1 MKKKRIIISMLTLLC
16 SCTGAWAENDW
27 DIQESTSGNVTTFTI
42 IRTNTAAAERVKYR
56 LVNLSAYAGEHYNV
70 TQVNGQNSSALSGDL
85 TFSAGDGS
93 KTVQVTESEASTNA
107 YKYQNGTTRQ
117 YRFEVTDQGG
127 FELEHHDRTITTG
140 ISVPSSDVF
149 AIKDVTINSD
159 EITVTDGGFGQAYH
173 SMTVSDYFDN
183 AAPRTYLQ
191 HIGAELRMT
200 LSFQGREVEDGW
212 QYVQIYANESTS
224 NIDTGAKD
232 GNPGACTY
240 SKYTAAFEIL
250 DGEKDANYKSYTFP
264 VTSAGENVK
273 VINPWG
279 HGYLYNLDMQKF
291 NNSRA
296 SDGRLIIPTNLLS
309 LYIRFNAYGSGNDDW
324 IAKNTIAH
332 IQAVDGTAPSIQ
344 AASADPGYHATGNT
358 VYVSVAFNEIVKVT
372 GTPTL
377 NTSNWGSLNYVS
389 GDGTNVLTFSGVIPE
404 NASDNLDI
412 TEISGTV
419 KDLAGNDFTGSS
431 VTPSDPYTGSF
442 TIDANGTKVLFSK
455 GNLQYVNGKWQFAEH
470 QYDYFG
476 AAQSDD
482 HKDLFGYNG
491 YSTPDASWFNMSHAQ
506 WKYLLA
512 TRSVTNSLYA
522 GARYTMATLDG
533 TYKGLIIFPDDYT
546 HPDGTDF
553 VAGTYNG
560 YSNFTATVSLAGWA
574 LMEAAGCVFLPAAGY
589 KSYANGFG
597 GFGEAVEINTTTSYN
612 DDNFY
617 TPVFKSSTLNYDDKS
632 YKQSWIPVRLVQLK
646 TNLQKDADGY
656 YLIGSVQD
664 WKDFAALVEII
675 PKANAKMT
683 ADIDLGDDQTH
694 ISGTWKGESSPEH
707 YGGIFDGQGHTLT
720 VNYNDDKYFKAP
732 FGHCY
737 GATIK
742 NLHVAGYIYAR
753 SQNPHT
759 AGVMCNSTGNDLVQ
773 NVWVSATINT
783 NSDAAG
789 AFIGLNNSGAST
801 IRDCLFTG
809 TITTV
814 NSTGGDGCF
823 LGRVRY
829 GSSNI
834 INCLSTGTFG
844 YYGSGSFDG
853 THTNCYVKQFD
864 GEIPTGMQ
872 LTDAQLTDGTIA
884 YKLQAGRTD
893 MVWGQRIGTDPE
905 PLQTNNESYRVYR
918 SKNGGYT
925 NDPTLAYEGLQQDA
939 DDNYYLIGSLF
950 DWQEFA
956 DLVKTTPTANAKMTA
971 DINLGDD
978 QTMIGSESTPY
989 QGLFDGQGHTLTV
1002 AYSVTSSSSQ
1012 HVAPFIKIKNATIQ
1026 NLHVSGSITTAGMR
1040 PASITS
1046 YVSGTCYVRN
1056 CWSDVAITSSYN
1068 ADICAGGLVTRIDT
1082 EQTLHMDDCK
1092 FSGSITLSNNSGYRA
1107 GGLIGW
1113 TQNNGIAK
1121 VTNCLFAPS
1130 ALSTI
1135 KSSDDNKMLVSGYQ
1149 GKVTITN
1156 CYYNTVGASSNWV
1169 VQGTAATDAELSNG
1183 TTTTALNNDRTGDD
1197 APWVQQGNQPMLAT
1211 FANAVTLTDV
1221 NDLTA
1226 LSAYAGKTCKVTYSR
1241 SFTEAKSSTVCL
1253 PFAFAKGSV
1262 GTFYTFTGITKSG
1275 SEYIATMTVY
1285 PGDNLVANTPYLF
1298 TPSATGDVDFSGTYE
1313 IPASITAGSTTS
1325 GNWKYL
1331 GTYETISWTTA
1342 PTGIYGFSAQAVE
1355 EQGISQ
1361 GEFVKVGAYVRIK
1374 PMRCYLEYTGSDSQW
1389 AGARGMTR
1397 AADEELPET
1406 IKVRLI
1412 GADGEVTAIG
1422 SLQTKTGEVTF
1433 DKDAWYSLDG
1443 RRIEGKPTAK
1453 GIYVNNGKKIVV
1465 K

>member
-1 MKKKRIIISMLTLLC
+1 MLTLLC
-16 SCTGAWAENDW
+16 CCTGAWAENDW

-42 IRTNTAAAERVKYR
+42 IRTNTAAAETVKYR

-200 LSFQGREVEDGW
+200 LSFQGKEVEDGW

-250 DGEKDANYKSYTFP
+250 DGQLDESYKTYTFP
-264 VTSAGENVK
+264 VTSAGANVK

-279 HGYLYNLDMQKF
+279 HGSLYNLDMQKF

-296 SDGRLIIPTNLLS
+296 SDGRLTIPTNLLS
-309 LYIRFNAYGSGNDDW
+309 LYIRFNAYGVDNDDW
-324 IAKNTIAH
+324 VAKNTVAH
-332 IQAVDGTAPSIQ
+332 IQAVDGTAPGML
-344 AASADPGYHATGNT
+344 AASADPGYHATDNT

-377 NTSNWGSLNYVS
+377 ITSNWGSLDYIA

-491 YSTPDASWFNMSHAQ
+491 YSTPDASWFNMSHDQ
-506 WKYLLA
+506 WKYIFT
-512 TRSVTNSLYA
+512 TRSVTNTLSD

-560 YSNFTATVSLAGWA
+560 YSNFTATVSLDGWA

-597 GFGEAVEINTTTSYN
+597 GFGEAVEINTTTSSGSNY
-612 DDNFY
+612 Y
-617 TPVFKSSTLNYDDKS
+617 TPTFKKAQADCDATSNKN
-632 YKQSWIPVRLVQLK
+632 SWMSVRLVQLK
-646 TNLQKDADGY
+646 TGLQKDADGY
-656 YLIGSVQD
+656 YLIGTLQN
-664 WKDFAALVEII
+664 WKEFAVLSQIETSPKGKLV
-675 PKANAKMT
+675 
-683 ADIDLGDDQTH
+683 ADINLGDEQAM
-694 ISGTWKGESSPEH
+694 IGSFN
-707 YGGIFDGQGHTLT
+707 GIFDGQGHTLT
-720 VNYNDDKYFKAP
+720 VN
-732 FGHCY
+732 
-737 GATIK
+737 
-742 NLHVAGYIYAR
+742 
-753 SQNPHT
+753 
-759 AGVMCNSTGNDLVQ
+759 
-773 NVWVSATINT
+773 
-783 NSDAAG
+783 
-789 AFIGLNNSGAST
+789 
-801 IRDCLFTG
+801 
-809 TITTV
+809 
-814 NSTGGDGCF
+814 
-823 LGRVRY
+823 
-829 GSSNI
+829 
-834 INCLSTGTFG
+834 
-844 YYGSGSFDG
+844 
-853 THTNCYVKQFD
+853 
-864 GEIPTGMQ
+864 
-872 LTDAQLTDGTIA
+872 LT
-884 YKLQAGRTD
+884 
-893 MVWGQRIGTDPE
+893 
-905 PLQTNNESYRVYR
+905 S
-918 SKNGGYT
+918 
-925 NDPTLAYEGLQQDA
+925 
-939 DDNYYLIGSLF
+939 
-950 DWQEFA
+950 
-956 DLVKTTPTANAKMTA
+956 TANVCGVFRYVA
-971 DINLGDD
+971 DG
-978 QTMIGSESTPY
+978 
-989 QGLFDGQGHTLTV
+989 
-1002 AYSVTSSSSQ
+1002 
-1012 HVAPFIKIKNATIQ
+1012 ATIQ
-1026 NLHVSGSITTAGMR
+1026 NLRIAGTINGAHRWIGGFVGEGTGTYYIKNCISSVTINTTYSGDGVQGGFVAAQR
-1040 PASITS
+1040 
-1046 YVSGTCYVRN
+1046 GTLYMNDCIFDGVFNGPNAYTWGGFVG
-1056 CWSDVAITSSYN
+1056 WYYGSS
-1068 ADICAGGLVTRIDT
+1068 
-1082 EQTLHMDDCK
+1082 TL
-1092 FSGSITLSNNSGYRA
+1092 
-1107 GGLIGW
+1107 
-1113 TQNNGIAK
+1113 
-1121 VTNCLFAPS
+1121 TNCL
-1130 ALSTI
+1130 ALCDEYNVIMTDVATFI
-1135 KSSDDNKMLVSGYQ
+1135 AMSG
-1149 GKVTITN
+1149 TLNN
-1156 CYYNTVGASSNWV
+1156 CYYKSLIGTA
-1169 VQGTAATDAELSNG
+1169 QGTQATAAELADG
-1183 TTTTALNNDRTGDD
+1183 TTATALQAGR
-1197 APWVQQGNQPMLAT
+1197 AEIIWVQDPVTNQPMLAT
-1211 FANAVTLTDV
+1211 FANAVTLTDET
-1221 NDLTA
+1221 DLSA
-1226 LSAYAGKTCKVTYSR
+1226 LLAYAGKTCKVTYSR

-1253 PFAFAKGSV
+1253 PFAYTKKAGDGSFYEFTDIEKKG
-1262 GTFYTFTGITKSG
+1262 G
-1275 SEYIATMTVY
+1275 EYVATMTES
-1285 PGDNLVANTPYLF
+1285 GESTLTANTPYLYK
-1298 TPSATGDVDFSGTYE
+1298 PNADGSVDFSGTYE
-1313 IPASITAGSTTS
+1313 IPDELVAGSTVSNGWTF
-1325 GNWKYL
+1325 K
-1331 GTYETISWTTA
+1331 GTYTTIEWTTA
-1342 PTGIYGFSAQAVE
+1342 PETPTYGFSASSANDGIT
-1355 EQGISQ
+1355 QGQ
-1361 GEFVKVGAYVRIK
+1361 FVKVGSYVRIK
-1374 PMRCYLEYTGSDSQW
+1374 PMRCYLENANFT
-1389 AGARGMTR
+1389 GARGMTR
-1397 AADEELPET
+1397 AAEEELPET

-1443 RRIEGKPTAK
+1443 RRIESKPTMK

>member
-1 MKKKRIIISMLTLLC
+1 MNRTRQLLIPILTLLC
-16 SCTGAWAENDW
+16 CCTGAWAENDW

-42 IRTNTAAAERVKYR
+42 IRTNTAAAETVKYR

-149 AIKDVTINSD
+149 AIKDVTIKSD

-264 VTSAGENVK
+264 VTSVDENVK

-279 HGYLYNLDMQKF
+279 HGSLYNLDMQKF

-309 LYIRFNAYGSGNDDW
+309 LYIRFNAYGSDNDDW

-332 IQAVDGTAPSIQ
+332 IQAMDGTAPSIQ

-455 GNLQYVNGKWQFAEH
+455 GNLQYVNGNWQFAEH

-476 AAQSDD
+476 AAQSDN

-491 YSTPDASWFNMSHAQ
+491 YSTPDASWFNMSHDQ
-506 WKYLLA
+506 WKYIFT
-512 TRSVTNSLYA
+512 TRSVTNTLSD
-522 GARYTMATLDG
+522 GARYTMATLG
-533 TYKGLIIFPDDYT
+533 STYKGLIIFPDDYT

-589 KSYANGFG
+589 KAYNYSTPADYG
-597 GFGEAVEINTTTSYN
+597 VEVCFNTATTSSSGRY
-612 DDNFY
+612 Y
-617 TPVFKSSTLNYDDKS
+617 TPSFRNSKAGLDDDS
-632 YKQSWIPVRLVQLK
+632 NINSWTSVRLVK
-646 TNLQKDADGY
+646 
-656 YLIGSVQD
+656 LI
-664 WKDFAALVEII
+664 
-675 PKANAKMT
+675 
-683 ADIDLGDDQTH
+683 
-694 ISGTWKGESSPEH
+694 
-707 YGGIFDGQGHTLT
+707 
-720 VNYNDDKYFKAP
+720 
-732 FGHCY
+732 
-737 GATIK
+737 
-742 NLHVAGYIYAR
+742 
-753 SQNPHT
+753 
-759 AGVMCNSTGNDLVQ
+759 
-773 NVWVSATINT
+773 
-783 NSDAAG
+783 
-789 AFIGLNNSGAST
+789 
-801 IRDCLFTG
+801 
-809 TITTV
+809 
-814 NSTGGDGCF
+814 
-823 LGRVRY
+823 
-829 GSSNI
+829 
-834 INCLSTGTFG
+834 
-844 YYGSGSFDG
+844 
-853 THTNCYVKQFD
+853 
-864 GEIPTGMQ
+864 
-872 LTDAQLTDGTIA
+872 
-884 YKLQAGRTD
+884 
-893 MVWGQRIGTDPE
+893 
-905 PLQTNNESYRVYR
+905 
-918 SKNGGYT
+918 
-925 NDPTLAYEGLQQDA
+925 
-939 DDNYYLIGSLF
+939 
-950 DWQEFA
+950 
-956 DLVKTTPTANAKMTA
+956 
-971 DINLGDD
+971 
-978 QTMIGSESTPY
+978 
-989 QGLFDGQGHTLTV
+989 
-1002 AYSVTSSSSQ
+1002 
-1012 HVAPFIKIKNATIQ
+1012 
-1026 NLHVSGSITTAGMR
+1026 
-1040 PASITS
+1040 
-1046 YVSGTCYVRN
+1046 
-1056 CWSDVAITSSYN
+1056 
-1068 ADICAGGLVTRIDT
+1068 
-1082 EQTLHMDDCK
+1082 
-1092 FSGSITLSNNSGYRA
+1092 
-1107 GGLIGW
+1107 
-1113 TQNNGIAK
+1113 
-1121 VTNCLFAPS
+1121 
-1130 ALSTI
+1130 
-1135 KSSDDNKMLVSGYQ
+1135 
-1149 GKVTITN
+1149 
-1156 CYYNTVGASSNWV
+1156 
-1169 VQGTAATDAELSNG
+1169 
-1183 TTTTALNNDRTGDD
+1183 
-1197 APWVQQGNQPMLAT
+1197 
-1211 FANAVTLTDV
+1211 ANAVTLTEGD
-1221 NDLTA
+1221 DLSA
-1226 LSAYAGKTCKVTYSR
+1226 LSAYVGKTCKVAYSR
-1241 SFTEAKSSTVCL
+1241 TFTEGKSSTVCL
-1253 PFAFAKGSV
+1253 PFAYTKKEGDGS
-1262 GTFYTFTGITKSG
+1262 FYTFTGITHEG
-1275 SEYIATMTVY
+1275 SNYEATMTEY
-1285 PGDNLVANTPYLF
+1285 TGATLEANTPYLF
-1298 TPSATGDVDFSGTYE
+1298 TPSATSDVDFSGTYTL
-1313 IPASITAGSTTS
+1313 PASITAGSTTS
-1325 GNWKYL
+1325 GDWTYL
-1331 GTYETISWTTA
+1331 GTYETISWPEA
-1342 PTGIYGFSAQAVE
+1342 PTGIYGFSAQAVGDI
-1355 EQGISQ
+1355 QQ

-1374 PMRCYLEYTGSDSQW
+1374 PMRCYLKYKNGSANY

-1397 AADEELPET
+1397 AAGEELPET

-1412 GADGEVTAIG
+1412 SADGEVTGIG

-1443 RRIEGKPTAK
+1443 RRIEGKPSAK
-1453 GIYVNNGKKIVV
+1453 GIYVNNGKKVII